1 MSNNRTGPDY
11 QDYQRKKQR
20 AAQKRRVAERNK
32 EQHDKYQKQQMA
44 PDKLKKALKG
54 PASASLSLGYNLGKK
69 LRKRKE
75 KKHG

>member
-32 EQHDKYQKQQMA
+32 GAQQMA

>member
-1 MSNNRTGPDY
+1 MPNKRTGPDY

-20 AAQKRRVAERNK
+20 AAQKRRVAKRNK
-32 EQHDKYQKQQMA
+32 GEQQMA